1 MGNADWEKEEYTTA
15 RLSRAVRLYLEE
27 NSLAYRRKFKI
38 KTRESVDNILRRIF
52 KIDEKKGDK
61 K

>member
-1 MGNADWEKEEYTTA
+1 MGKADWEKEEYTTA

-27 NSLAYRRKFKI
+27 NSLEYRRKFGM

-52 KIDEKKGDK
+52 KIKEEK
-61 K
+61 